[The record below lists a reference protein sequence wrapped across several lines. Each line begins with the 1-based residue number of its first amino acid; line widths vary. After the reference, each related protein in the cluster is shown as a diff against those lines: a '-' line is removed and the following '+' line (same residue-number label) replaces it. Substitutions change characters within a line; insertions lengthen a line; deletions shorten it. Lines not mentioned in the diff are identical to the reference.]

1 MNRQNNPL
9 VSVIVPVY
17 NVEQY
22 LDECLNSIRQQTYEN
37 LEIIVVED
45 CSTDQSLEV
54 LSKHLNDQRIKLI
67 RHEKNSGLS
76 AARNTGID
84 GARGDY
90 IMFVDSDD
98 HIHNNLIQLCLDNT
112 SKKGLDLIVFDFQS
126 FYDGEKIDNKL
137 NKNKDYESKVFNQSE
152 YLKYHHFAWLKF
164 LRADILKN
172 NILRFPVGYYY
183 EDWPFHWE
191 LAFNNCRVLH
201 LSAPL
206 YYYRLRSG
214 SITSSGDQKL
224 IHIYYSHRIILN
236 RMKNYNVLLDVKKIL
251 AKKIY
256 SGLWFVLT
264 QIDAKYLKQAVFEAK
279 KQLNITDSII
289 ELDNPSLKTR
299 LLILGLRMPSEISIK
314 LISAL
319 RFSLNI
325 LSSQRRKK
333 KNNFTI

>member
-1 MNRQNNPL
+1 MNHQNNPL

-22 LDECLNSIRQQTYEN
+22 LDECLYSIRQQTYEN

-45 CSTDQSLEV
+45 CSTDKSLEV

-84 GARGDY
+84 AAKGDY

-112 SKKGLDLIVFDFQS
+112 SKKELDLIVFDFQS
-126 FYDGEKIDNKL
+126 FYDGIKIDNKL
-137 NKNKDYESKVFNQSE
+137 NKNKKYESKIFNQSE

-164 LRADILKN
+164 LRADILRN

-191 LAFNNCRVLH
+191 LAFNNYRVLR

-224 IHIYYSHRIILN
+224 IHIYYSHRVILEKMRSYDISLSAKIILA
-236 RMKNYNVLLDVKKIL
+236 R
-251 AKKIY
+251 KIY
-256 SGLWFVLT
+256 DGLWFVLT
-264 QIDAKYLKQAVFEAK
+264 QIKFEYLNQAILEAK
-279 KQLNITDSII
+279 NQLKITNNI
-289 ELDNPSLKTR
+289 LKLVAPSLKVR
-299 LLILGLRMPSEISIK
+299 ILILGIKMPNSMSAKFIS
-314 LISAL
+314 LL
-319 RFSLNI
+319 RFSLNL
-325 LSSQRRKK
+325 LSSSRREANKS
-333 KNNFTI
+333 

>member
-45 CSTDQSLEV
+45 CSTDNSLNTFI
-54 LSKHLNDQRIKLI
+54 KHSEDPRVKLI
-67 RHEKNSGLS
+67 QHEKNSGLS

-84 GARGDY
+84 AAKGDY

-112 SKKGLDLIVFDFQS
+112 SKKELDLIVFDFKT

-137 NKNKDYESKVFNQSE
+137 NKNKEYKSKIFNQSE

-164 LRADILKN
+164 LRADILRN

-191 LAFNNCRVLH
+191 LAFNNYRILR

-236 RMKNYNVLLDVKKIL
+236 KMKNYNVLLDAKKIL

-333 KNNFTI
+333 K

>member
-98 HIHNNLIQLCLDNT
+98 LVYLSLIELCLKYAIVNDADLITYNFKAFEDGIKL
-112 SKKGLDLIVFDFQS
+112 SPQLDLSDVDNLKVLEQ
-126 FYDGEKIDNKL
+126 GE
-137 NKNKDYESKVFNQSE
+137 DYFNQQ
-152 YLKYHHFAWLKF
+152 HFAWLKF
-164 LRADILKN
+164 IRTDLLKSRN
-172 NILRFPVGYYY
+172 LYFPVGLYY

-191 LAFNNCRVLH
+191 LGLVANKKFHIPAEL
-201 LSAPL
+201 LL
-206 YYYRLRSG
+206 YRQRKT
-214 SITSSGDQKL
+214 SITGSSDK
-224 IHIYYSHRIILN
+224 
-236 RMKNYNVLLDVKKIL
+236 KLLDLFKVHSLVLNLLEQYKAVFLKEKFANKVKMSQWSVLTRIDKNLLVQAINE
-251 AKKIY
+251 AKKIDKILKNKNY
-256 SGLWFVLT
+256 
-264 QIDAKYLKQAVFEAK
+264 KYE
-279 KQLNITDSII
+279 LNIRILIINFIVSSPSI
-289 ELDNPSLKTR
+289 LALK
-299 LLILGLRMPSEISIK
+299 LLKFLRVLLK
-314 LISAL
+314 
-319 RFSLNI
+319 R
-325 LSSQRRKK
+325 
-333 KNNFTI
+333 

>member
-1 MNRQNNPL
+1 MNCQNNPL
-9 VSVIVPVY
+9 VSVVVPVY

-84 GARGDY
+84 AAKGDY

-98 HIHNNLIQLCLDNT
+98 YIHNNLIQLCLDNI
-112 SKKGLDLIVFDFQS
+112 SKKKSDVIVFDFYS
-126 FYDGEKIDNKL
+126 FYDGEKVNNRNKEY
-137 NKNKDYESKVFNQSE
+137 NSKFFNQSE

-164 LRADILKN
+164 LKADVVKN
-172 NILRFPVGYYY
+172 NSLRFPVGYYY

-191 LAFNNCRVLH
+191 LAFKNYKVLY
-201 LSAPL
+201 LNTPL

-214 SITSSGDQKL
+214 SITSSSNQKL
-224 IHIYYSHRIILN
+224 IHIYYSHRIILDK
-236 RMKNYNVLLDVKKIL
+236 MKDYNVSLDTKKIL
-251 AKKIY
+251 ANKIY
-256 SGLWFVLT
+256 RGLWFVLT
-264 QIDAKYLKQAVFEAK
+264 QIDSEYLNQAINEAK
-279 KQLNITDSII
+279 KQLNISNDII
-289 ELDNPSLKTR
+289 KLDDPGLKTR
-299 LLILGLRMPSEISIK
+299 ILILGLRMPSKISIK
-314 LISAL
+314 FISAL
-319 RFSLNI
+319 RISLNT

-333 KNNFTI
+333 KNNI

>member
-1 MNRQNNPL
+1 MNCQNNPL

-17 NVEQY
+17 NVERY

-45 CSTDQSLEV
+45 CSTDNSLNTFI
-54 LSKHLNDQRIKLI
+54 KHSEDPRVKLI
-67 RHEKNSGLS
+67 QHEKNSGLS

-84 GARGDY
+84 AAKGDY

-112 SKKGLDLIVFDFQS
+112 SKKELDLIVFDFKT

-137 NKNKDYESKVFNQSE
+137 NKNKEYKSKIFNQSE

-164 LRADILKN
+164 LRADILRN

-191 LAFNNCRVLH
+191 LAFNNYRVLR

-236 RMKNYNVLLDVKKIL
+236 KMKNYNVLLDAKKIL

-314 LISAL
+314 FISTL
-319 RFSLNI
+319 RFALNI

-333 KNNFTI
+333 KK

>member
-45 CSTDQSLEV
+45 CSTDKSLEV

-84 GARGDY
+84 AAKGDY

-112 SKKGLDLIVFDFQS
+112 SKKELDFIVFDFQS
-126 FYDGEKIDNKL
+126 FYDGDKIDNKL
-137 NKNKDYESKVFNQSE
+137 NKNKKYESKLFNQSE

-191 LAFNNCRVLH
+191 LAFNNYRILH

-224 IHIYYSHRIILN
+224 IHIYYSHRVILEKMRSYDISLSAKIILA
-236 RMKNYNVLLDVKKIL
+236 R
-251 AKKIY
+251 KIY
-256 SGLWFVLT
+256 DGLWFVLT
-264 QIDAKYLKQAVFEAK
+264 QIKFEYLNQAILEAK
-279 KQLNITDSII
+279 NQLKITNNI
-289 ELDNPSLKTR
+289 LKLVAPSFKVR
-299 LLILGLRMPSEISIK
+299 ILILGIKMPNN
-314 LISAL
+314 ISAKFISLL
-319 RFSLNI
+319 RFSLNL
-325 LSSQRRKK
+325 LSSSRREANKS
-333 KNNFTI
+333 